1 MQNITTVLMIALSEI
16 KKPREISSFST
27 CAISKNIALSRA
39 MPITSPAR
47 NTDERYIEIFPS
59 HCLGNM
65 GFFHTQDIEDAEFLL
80 SPLH

>member
-39 MPITSPAR
+39 MPITSPPAILMSV
-47 NTDERYIEIFPS
+47 T
-59 HCLGNM
+59 
-65 GFFHTQDIEDAEFLL
+65 
-80 SPLH
+80 